1 MQPPAHEQ
9 SAAEA
14 IEYFF
19 DPAGKLAFALAVI
32 IRISG
37 IAVSEA
43 HAILEGFLSHNL

>member
-19 DPAGKLAFALAVI
+19 DPAGKLAFSLAV

-43 HAILEGFLSHNL
+43 HAILEGFLRHNL